1 MSFKLE
7 IETEGNTI
15 TVTQEIK
22 RGFRCRESKNELDWI
37 GYFVTGTPVLPTG
50 TPLTMELIDAAIAA
64 LEQPTR
70 RR

>member
-1 MSFKLE
+1 MRFYLE

-15 TVTQEIK
+15 TVTQKIK
-22 RGFRCRESKNELDWI
+22 RGFRCRESKNELDILSLDW
-37 GYFVTGTPVLPTG
+37 TGTPVLPTG